1 MWDPFLR
8 IVISLLYLT
17 KFICNYYFETLF
29 SRLVWLS
36 IFFKKKKKSANCVI
50 CNQILTKVT
59 LNFVI
64 NLLRSAAIISDDNEK
79 CIHSDDRLI
88 TICGLYQK

>member
-1 MWDPFLR
+1 LAVN
-8 IVISLLYLT
+8 IL
-17 KFICNYYFETLF
+17 K
-29 SRLVWLS
+29 
-36 IFFKKKKKSANCVI
+36 KKKKKSANCVI

-88 TICGLYQK
+88 TICGLYQKWLLYTHWLSKIVYYLQNLF